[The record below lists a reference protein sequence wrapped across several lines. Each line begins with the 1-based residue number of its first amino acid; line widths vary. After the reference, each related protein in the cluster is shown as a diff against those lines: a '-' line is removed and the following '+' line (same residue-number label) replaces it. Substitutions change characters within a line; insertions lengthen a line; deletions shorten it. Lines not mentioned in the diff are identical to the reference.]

1 MSRWLSEAWFEDV
14 RRVVADAGV
23 GCAGRAG
30 GDAID
35 TPDAPDAPV
44 RPDGM
49 RVCVVVTGGADGDV
63 RWSCT
68 VRDGSMTI
76 AGPVPAG
83 RADVVITISADD
95 ARQVLFGDLGLSSAY
110 MQGRAK
116 VEGRTGAVLDLLAC
130 SAGERFGVVR
140 SAVAGITED

>member
-23 GCAGRAG
+23 GCAGLASVG
-30 GDAID
+30 
-35 TPDAPDAPV
+35 APDAPV
-44 RPDGM
+44 HPDGM
-49 RVCVVVTGGADGDV
+49 RVHVVVTGVADGDV

-68 VRDGSMTI
+68 VQDGSMTV
-76 AGPVPAG
+76 AGPGPTG
-83 RADVVITISADD
+83 RADVVVTISVDD
-95 ARQVLFGDLGLSSAY
+95 ARRVLCGDLGLSSAY
-110 MQGRAK
+110 MQGLAK